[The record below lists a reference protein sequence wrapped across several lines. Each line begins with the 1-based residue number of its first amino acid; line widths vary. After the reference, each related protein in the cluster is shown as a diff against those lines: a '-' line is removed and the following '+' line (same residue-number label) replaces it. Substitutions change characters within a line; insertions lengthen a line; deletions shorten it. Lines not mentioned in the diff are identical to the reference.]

1 MQEPACG
8 MAERGE
14 ITNTRYKKVNP
25 DGTGSY
31 TRPPSGKRP
40 DLKPTKSQ
48 SAVEYILFGVVG
60 VLIILAGIALWSQ
73 YDPEH
78 KKVPNTLDAGLKADR
93 VNLLFIGVGGS
104 AHPGGGKD
112 LADSIILASLKP
124 STKEAAVISVPRD
137 MWVKIGR
144 YGTHRLNQAHA
155 LGNEGGYPGE
165 GAGLTADTV
174 SEIFGQPIHA
184 FVRIDFAAFEQM
196 INDLGGIDVYCQR
209 SFYDYLFQDGFQQ
222 GWHHLDGHRALLYAR
237 YRYIIGPEGDNFARE
252 LRQQQVIDAMRD
264 KLQKRSPQDV
274 LRLISAMATLNSH
287 TTTNL
292 TTPQM
297 VSLYRTFK
305 DVKREDI
312 RNVSLKPFTEI
323 FNVTRINDPG
333 QAVRTRSGD
342 YTELQAMSAGIFN
355 GKGQIIGQDQIQ
367 VAAQPPSGAPLPA
380 DGVSPP
386 PQQAPA
392 APPAAP
398 PVTPQ

>member
-1 MQEPACG
+1 MQEVATG
-8 MAERGE
+8 MADERE
-14 ITNTRYKKVNP
+14 ITHTRYKKVNP

-31 TRPPSGKRP
+31 TKRPGSEKRP
-40 DLKPTKSQ
+40 DPKPTKSA
-48 SAVEYILFGVVG
+48 SVVEYVLFGLFG
-60 VLIILAGIALWSQ
+60 LLIVLAGVALYSQ

-78 KKVPNTLDAGLKADR
+78 KKVPNTLEAGLKQDR
-93 VNLLFIGVGGS
+93 VNILFIGVGGE

-144 YGTHRLNQAHA
+144 YGTHRINQAHA

-165 GAGLTADTV
+165 GAGLLADTV
-174 SEIFGQPIHA
+174 SEVFGQPIHA

-196 INDLGGIDVYCQR
+196 INDLGGVDVYCQR
-209 SFYDYLFQDGFQQ
+209 SFYDYLFQDGFAK
-222 GWHHLDGHRALLYAR
+222 GWHHLDGKRALLYAR
-237 YRYIIGPEGDNFARE
+237 LRYVIGPEGDNFARE
-252 LRQQQVIDAMRD
+252 LRQQQVVDAMRE

-274 LRLISAMATLNSH
+274 MRLASAMATLNSH

-305 DVKREDI
+305 DVKRDDI

-333 QAVRTRSGD
+333 QAVRTRTGD
-342 YTELQAMSAGIFN
+342 YSELHSMMAGIFT
-355 GKGQIIGQDQIQ
+355 GKGQIIGQDQIEI
-367 VAAQPPSGAPLPA
+367 AAHPPAQPAPSPA
-380 DGVSPP
+380 ASPSAT
-386 PQQAPA
+386 PQP
-392 APPAAP
+392 APPA
-398 PVTPQ
+398 TPQ